1 MRNQGTW
8 SGSIALQKK
17 IPKFASDVSVMLAA
31 LGAKLTVLDYSN
43 SEVKFIEMSVKNF
56 VESKQ
61 ERLVVI
67 NGKILL
73 PAEFARR
80 KPIATFGKIMSRAA
94 MSAGSLTYAFMS
106 ERCNDNSNFFISST
120 AGFKEISGPSS
131 LSKEDMN
138 IRLNTESDLTLRA
151 QLLRHFSEILGEK
164 ISQLDFTQESY
175 VIDDTEQPERAKNI
189 PQKHAIYLTQ
199 DIVCSISP
207 MFCL

>member
-1 MRNQGTW
+1 
-8 SGSIALQKK
+8 
-17 IPKFASDVSVMLAA
+17 
-31 LGAKLTVLDYSN
+31 
-43 SEVKFIEMSVKNF
+43 
-56 VESKQ
+56 
-61 ERLVVI
+61 
-67 NGKILL
+67 
-73 PAEFARR
+73 
-80 KPIATFGKIMSRAA
+80 
-94 MSAGSLTYAFMS
+94 MS

-199 DIVCSISP
+199 A
-207 MFCL
+207 